1 MGAWQEIVDYT
12 VPSNTTSV
20 VLDSF
25 GTITKDDFVKV
36 SITHVN
42 GSSSSVILSVFPNT
56 TAGVSGYNTQ
66 TNYTSQL
73 LIGNDSFVNS
83 LRINRNE
90 VTFVG
95 GSSTNYSLIYLKLS
109 ENNTVNFL
117 GNNFRTIDSSL
128 QTRFF
133 YTTSNNLTF
142 NDPITSLT
150 FTSDQTNGIGTGS
163 RIQIYKLAAEKVA
176 DITVGSNTTQVDIS
190 SLSIDK
196 DSEYLLI
203 QNGVPNT
210 LDSIYGLYVNDDI
223 TGTNYYYQ
231 FIGGSGSS
239 ASAGRTNNSFTVP
252 VRNANEYSVCYS
264 HIKLSNIGA
273 ATFQTYALV
282 GVGSTVPQVT
292 NAFASTTS
300 ESITS
305 ITKLNIRSTITN
317 GIGAGSRFTLY
328 KLYE

>member
-36 SITHVN
+36 VATFTAN
-42 GSSSSVILSVFPNT
+42 GTVSNDNLFLYANT
-56 TAGVSGYNTQ
+56 ATTSTQ
-66 TNYTSQL
+66 YHTQSLFADGSTISPFRTNSA
-73 LIGNDSFVNS
+73 LIQQFV
-83 LRINRNE
+83 
-90 VTFVG
+90 TGGTDVG
-95 GSSTNYSLIYLKLS
+95 FIYLKLS
-109 ENNTVNFL
+109 ENDRMNAFSNGFKRL
-117 GNNFRTIDSSL
+117 DSS
-128 QTRFF
+128 TRIQFN
-133 YTTSNNLTF
+133 YVTSSGATF
-142 NDPITSLT
+142 PSGITSLT
-150 FTSDQTNGIGTGS
+150 FTAGTSNGIASGS

-176 DITVGSNTTQVDIS
+176 DITVESDTTQVDIS

-239 ASAGRTNNSFTVP
+239 SSAGRTNNSFTVP
-252 VRNANEYSVCYS
+252 VRNANEYSFVT
-264 HIKLSNIGA
+264 
-273 ATFQTYALV
+273 AT
-282 GVGSTVPQVT
+282 
-292 NAFASTTS
+292 
-300 ESITS
+300 
-305 ITKLNIRSTITN
+305 
-317 GIGAGSRFTLY
+317 
-328 KLYE
+328 